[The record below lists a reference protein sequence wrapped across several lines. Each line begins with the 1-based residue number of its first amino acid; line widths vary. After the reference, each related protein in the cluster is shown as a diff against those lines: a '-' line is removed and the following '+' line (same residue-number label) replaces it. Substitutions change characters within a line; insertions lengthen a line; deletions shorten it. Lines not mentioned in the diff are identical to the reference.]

1 MPDLSHDYFSDGP
14 RHHDLRDLTYRDL
27 ERLDEEQA
35 LTHRRERLASR
46 RSAPFSKD
54 DRRSSE
60 RHTDDDRG
68 FRFSADW
75 LTARERAER
84 WPLG

>member
-1 MPDLSHDYFSDGP
+1 MPDPRHDLFSDGP

-35 LTHRRERLASR
+35 LTHRRERSVNGR
-46 RSAPFSKD
+46 RAPFSKD

-60 RHTDDDRG
+60 RHTDGERS
-68 FRFSADW
+68 FRLSADW
-75 LTARERAER
+75 LTARERGER

>member
-1 MPDLSHDYFSDGP
+1 MPDLSHDFFSDGP
-14 RHHDLRDLTYRDL
+14 RHHDPRDLTYRDL

-35 LTHRRERLASR
+35 LTHRRERSAAGR
-46 RSAPFSKD
+46 RAPFSKD

-60 RHTDDDRG
+60 RHIEGERN
-68 FRFSADW
+68 FRLAADW
-75 LTARERAER
+75 LTARERSER